1 MMKSLTR
8 DDCFLR
14 PGVPPFPSY
23 LCGILFCDVAKGDD
37 VLLLGAE
44 AFTSVVANCDAAMPS
59 MSEPLK

>member
-14 PGVPPFPSY
+14 PGVPPLPSY
-23 LCGILFCDVAKGDD
+23 FCGMFSDVAKGDD